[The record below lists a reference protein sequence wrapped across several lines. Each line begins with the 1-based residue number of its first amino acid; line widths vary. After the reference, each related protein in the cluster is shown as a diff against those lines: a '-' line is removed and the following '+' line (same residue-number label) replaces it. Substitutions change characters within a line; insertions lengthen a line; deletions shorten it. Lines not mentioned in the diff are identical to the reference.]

1 MKYEIKN
8 LDELNKFAKKF
19 ISKLKGTET
28 ICLSGD
34 LGAGKTAFTK
44 ELFKELGCIQNVT
57 SPTFNILKIYDSPL
71 CPLYHIDAY
80 RLEGI
85 GYDQV
90 LDDYL
95 FDDNAIK
102 VVEWYNF
109 LDESLFNN
117 PIKIDVIKNKDDSR
131 IYSVEGI
138 CLD

>member
-8 LDELNKFAKKF
+8 LEELNIFAKKF
-19 ISKLKGTET
+19 ISKLKGCET
-28 ICLSGD
+28 ICLSGE

-44 ELFKELGCIQNVT
+44 ELFKELGCVQNVT
-57 SPTFNILKIYDSPL
+57 SPTFNILKIYD
-71 CPLYHIDAY
+71 CPTCALYHIDAY
-80 RLEGI
+80 RLENL

-95 FDDNAIK
+95 FDNNAIK

-109 LDESLFNN
+109 LDESLFTDA
-117 PIKIDVIKNKDDSR
+117 IKINVIKNKDDSR
-131 IYSVEGI
+131 TYEVDGI